1 VLFNNII
8 RYNKKI
14 IILLHNNQMINEYVI
29 KLIENLPDD
38 LKNAKTPLRLDL
50 VLDGGIFNGSYLVGA
65 MYFLKEM
72 EKRNY
77 IKIERISGC
86 SVGSIVAF
94 LYYIDSLDMMSELY
108 SMVTDDFK
116 KNYKL
121 TVIKE
126 LKKYLS
132 NRIPNDICKKIN
144 GKLYICYN
152 NIKKGTKKVKSHYKN
167 IDDLINTI
175 IKSSFLPYLIDGE
188 ILYENKYI
196 DGINPYIF
204 DIENNK
210 KILYLD
216 LFGYDKIGNIINVK
230 NEKTNYHRVLFGL
243 LDIHS
248 FYIKQSNTQM
258 CSYVN
263 DWSVTNKIFNYSK
276 IGIEKFCIY
285 ITYFAIYIKT
295 VIPQEFEQTIVYKIL
310 SKIIQDICIIMLET
324 YCL

>member
-1 VLFNNII
+1 
-8 RYNKKI
+8 
-14 IILLHNNQMINEYVI
+14 MINDYVI

-86 SVGSIVAF
+86 SVGSIAAF
-94 LYYIDSLDMMSELY
+94 LYYIDSFDMMSKLY
-108 SMVTDDFK
+108 DVFTNNLK
-116 KNYKL
+116 KKYRL
-121 TVIKE
+121 SSLKE
-126 LKKYLS
+126 IKKYLHEK
-132 NRIPNDICKKIN
+132 IPDDICKKVN
-144 GKLYICYN
+144 GKLYICNN
-152 NIKKGTKKVKSHYKN
+152 NIKKSKKKVKSHYKN
-167 IDDLINTI
+167 IDDLTNTI
-175 IKSSFLPYLIDGE
+175 IKSCFVPYLIDGE

-204 DIENNK
+204 DKEKDK

-216 LFGYDKIGNIINVK
+216 LFGYDKIGNVINVK
-230 NEKTNYHRVLFGL
+230 NEKTNYHRVLSGL
-243 LDIHS
+243 LDIHC

-263 DWSVTNKIFNYSK
+263 DWSINNKLFNNIK
-276 IGIEKFCIY
+276 IAIEKFCIY
-285 ITYFAIYIKT
+285 SIYFIIYIKNI
-295 VIPQEFEQTIVYKIL
+295 IPREFEQTIIYKLL
-310 SKIIQDICIIMLET
+310 SKISQDVFIIMLET

>member
-1 VLFNNII
+1 
-8 RYNKKI
+8 
-14 IILLHNNQMINEYVI
+14 MINDYVI

-38 LKNAKTPLRLDL
+38 FKNAKTPLQLDL

-94 LYYIDSLDMMSELY
+94 LYYIDSLDMMSNLY
-108 SMVTDDFK
+108 DMVTNDFK

-132 NRIPNDICKKIN
+132 HRIPKDICQKVN

-152 NIKKGTKKVKSHYKN
+152 NVKKKTKKVKSHYKN
-167 IDDLINTI
+167 VDDLINTI
-175 IKSSFLPYLIDGE
+175 LKSSFVPYLIDGD
-188 ILYENKYI
+188 ILYKNKYI

-204 DIENNK
+204 DKENGR
-210 KILYLD
+210 KILHLD
-216 LFGYDKIGNIINVK
+216 LFGYDKIGNLLNVK
-230 NEKTNYHRVLFGL
+230 NEKTNYHRILSGL
-243 LDIHS
+243 LDIHC
-248 FYIKQSNTQM
+248 FFIKQSNTQM

-263 DWSVTNKIFNYSK
+263 DWSVTNKMFNYVK
-276 IGIEKFCIY
+276 LAIEKFLIY
-285 ITYFAIYIKT
+285 VTYFAIYIKT
-295 VIPQEFEQTIVYKIL
+295 IIPSEFEQTVVYKIL
-310 SKIIQDICIIMLET
+310 SKIAQDVFIIMLET